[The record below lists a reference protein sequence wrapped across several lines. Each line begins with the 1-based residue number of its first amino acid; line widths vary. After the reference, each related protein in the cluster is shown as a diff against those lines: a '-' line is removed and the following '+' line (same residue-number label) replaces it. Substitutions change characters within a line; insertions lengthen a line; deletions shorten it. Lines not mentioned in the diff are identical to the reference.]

1 MLFFR
6 FNSCQCSG
14 RNESARPTNNID
26 NQYSK
31 EERLMGMLDFLFPK
45 VEERAQYNVTDKP
58 TIPLDQA
65 FSLDGLF
72 STEAITEDKILKI
85 PTAKACVELISGTIA
100 QMPVYLY
107 KENADGSIEKVE
119 ADERVDLVNHEAN
132 AFLSGYNLKRNMVKD
147 YLVHGASYVA
157 KFEAG
162 NRILELN
169 PLPATSV
176 LVNKRI
182 QNGYRTVGAEIVL
195 AHAEAGAYNQQSKVT
210 KFKPHEVMIA
220 LQETHDGLSSKGALH
235 HGHEIFKQA
244 LSEMEYTNNLYEN
257 GALPLG
263 LLKTNGRLN
272 DAQVG
277 ALRASWKKLYSGV
290 KNSAKTVVLQEGMEY
305 EALSMNPNEIQM
317 SATKANTNA
326 EICKVFNVPEGLV
339 NAKAGKQYV
348 SIEQNNLHFL
358 KTTLAPIIAAMEG
371 AMDKSLLLE
380 SEKTQGFFFRFDTSD
395 IIRSTEKERVD
406 TTVAA
411 LNGGLFTVNEARAKF
426 DLPALEEDELK
437 TEAEKPTE
445 EDSPDDKDTGTE
457 SD

>member
-1 MLFFR
+1 
-6 FNSCQCSG
+6 
-14 RNESARPTNNID
+14 
-26 NQYSK
+26 
-31 EERLMGMLDFLFPK
+31 MGMFDFLFPK
-45 VEERAQYNVTDKP
+45 VEERAIYNSTEQVAAP
-58 TIPLDQA
+58 VDQA

-85 PTAKACVELISGTIA
+85 PTAKACVELISGSIA

-119 ADERVDLVNHEAN
+119 DDQRLKLVNHESN
-132 AFLSGYNLKRNMVKD
+132 AFLSGYNLKRSMVKD
-147 YLVHGASYVA
+147 YLLHGASYVA
-157 KFEAG
+157 KHEAG
-162 NRILELN
+162 NTILELN
-169 PLPATSV
+169 PLPAQSV

-182 QNGYRTVGAEIVL
+182 QDGYRVVSAELVL
-195 AHAEAGAYNQQSKVT
+195 ANAQPGAYNQQSKVT
-210 KFKPHEVMIA
+210 KFKPYEVMIA
-220 LQETHDGLSSKGALH
+220 LQETNDGLTSKGALH
-235 HGHEIFKQA
+235 YGHDIFKQA

-263 LLKTNGRLN
+263 LLKTSGRLN
-272 DAQVG
+272 ENQAN
-277 ALRASWKKLYSGV
+277 ALRASWAKLYAGV

-317 SATKANTNA
+317 SDTKANTNA

-358 KTTLAPIIAAMEG
+358 KTALAPIIAAFEG

-380 SEKTQGFFFRFDTSD
+380 SEKAQGYFFRFDTSEM
-395 IIRSTEKERVD
+395 IRSTEKERVD

-411 LNGGLFTVNEARAKF
+411 LSGGLFTINEARAKF
-426 DLPALEEDELK
+426 DLPAVEEDALLITPGASEK
-437 TEAEKPTE
+437 TTE
-445 EDSPDDKDTGTE
+445 GSEEEPANDKDTGTE
-457 SD
+457 SE